1 MRQKCAKEDIMAT
14 TKKATQK
21 ATETNVKV
29 SYYGNRE
36 AMLTAATL
44 RGNLGRPLRSRGFF
58 CLTAERKSE
67 VTKGLK
73 KLVGPD
79 VKIEYSNPIV
89 CRKRKGIVAPIDG
102 ETRIWVGVCKAPKK
116 ATAEEPKAPKKAA
129 KAKAAKEKVSE
140 SDEIA
145 ALKEQIAQMQE
156 ALNTMAK
163 AL

>member
-1 MRQKCAKEDIMAT
+1 MAT

-58 CLTAERKSE
+58 CLTAEKKSE

-116 ATAEEPKAPKKAA
+116 AKDEPQVPKKAA
-129 KAKAAKEKVSE
+129 KAKAAKKKIPE

>member
-1 MRQKCAKEDIMAT
+1 MAT
-14 TKKATQK
+14 TKKANTK
-21 ATETNVKV
+21 ATENVKV
-29 SYYGNRE
+29 SYYGNRG

-58 CLTAERKSE
+58 CLTAERKSD

-116 ATAEEPKAPKKAA
+116 ATAEEPKVPKKAA
-129 KAKAAKEKVSE
+129 KAKAAKKKAEVPE
-140 SDEIA
+140 SDQIA
-145 ALKEQIAQMQE
+145 VLTAQVQELMEQLQALKEA
-156 ALNTMAK
+156 
-163 AL
+163 

>member
-1 MRQKCAKEDIMAT
+1 M
-14 TKKATQK
+14 TKKATTQK
-21 ATETNVKV
+21 ATENVKV
-29 SYYGNRE
+29 SYYGNRD

-58 CLTAERKSE
+58 CLTAEKKSE

-89 CRKRKGIVAPIDG
+89 CRKRKGVVAPIDG

-116 ATAEEPKAPKKAA
+116 ATAEEQKVPKKAA
-129 KAKAAKEKVSE
+129 KAKAAKKTEVPE
-140 SDEIA
+140 SDQIA
-145 ALKEQIAQMQE
+145 TLTAQVQELMKQLEALKEA
-156 ALNTMAK
+156 
-163 AL
+163 

>member
-1 MRQKCAKEDIMAT
+1 MA

-21 ATETNVKV
+21 ETETVKV

-58 CLTAERKSE
+58 CLTAEKKSE

-73 KLVGPD
+73 KLVGQD

-89 CRKRKGIVAPIDG
+89 CRKRKGVVAPIDG

-116 ATAEEPKAPKKAA
+116 ATAEEPKVPKKAA
-129 KAKAAKEKVSE
+129 KAKAAKKTEVPE
-140 SDEIA
+140 QDQIA
-145 ALKEQIAQMQE
+145 TLTAQVQELMKQLEALKEA
-156 ALNTMAK
+156 
-163 AL
+163 

>member
-1 MRQKCAKEDIMAT
+1 MAT
-14 TKKATQK
+14 TKKANAK

-29 SYYGNRE
+29 SYYGNRG

-58 CLTAERKSE
+58 CLTAERKSD

-116 ATAEEPKAPKKAA
+116 ATAEEPKVPKKAA
-129 KAKAAKEKVSE
+129 KAKAAKKKAEVPE
-140 SDEIA
+140 SDQIA
-145 ALKEQIAQMQE
+145 VLTAQVQELMEQLQALKEA
-156 ALNTMAK
+156 
-163 AL
+163 